1 MENEEI
7 LKKYTKKFQKIHK
20 QLENEANQTYEIHIY
35 NPTTFQEIK
44 IGDLYNR
51 SSFIVSDALPKYKSL
66 EGKYTS
72 VQELKDKILSL
83 YPNENI
89 NVFDNYIG
97 LGKGAIK
104 RIATINLR

>member
-7 LKKYTKKFQKIHK
+7 LKKYAKKLQKIHK
-20 QLENEANQTYEIHIY
+20 NLENETKQTYEIHIY

-51 SSFIVSDALPKYKSL
+51 SSFIVSNALPKYKSL

-72 VQELKDKILSL
+72 VQELKDKIISL

-104 RIATINLR
+104 KIATINIR

>member
-1 MENEEI
+1 MESKEI
-7 LKKYTKKFQKIHK
+7 IEKYIKKIKKIHK
-20 QLENEANQTYEIHIY
+20 DLENDTNQTYEIHIY
-35 NPTTFQEIK
+35 NPTTFQQIK

-72 VQELKDKILSL
+72 VQELKDKIISL

-104 RIATINLR
+104 KIAIIIPI